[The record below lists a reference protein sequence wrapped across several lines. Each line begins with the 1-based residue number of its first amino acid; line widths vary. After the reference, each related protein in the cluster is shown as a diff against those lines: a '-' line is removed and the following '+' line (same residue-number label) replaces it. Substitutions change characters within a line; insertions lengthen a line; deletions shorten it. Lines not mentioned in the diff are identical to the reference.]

1 MVRILIADDDE
12 TIRMLLRRLLEN
24 HKAWEVCG
32 EADNGQHAIQKALE
46 VRPDLVILDL
56 AMPGMNGFQAA
67 QEITSATPAIP
78 LLLLSV
84 QEITK
89 ELVRAA
95 RYAGFRGA
103 VTKYSG
109 TEVIQAAEA
118 LLRNETFFSNEQP
131 VRVA

>member
-24 HKAWEVCG
+24 HDSWEVCG
-32 EADNGQHAIQKALE
+32 EAEHGQQAIDKTIDL
-46 VRPDLVILDL
+46 RPDVVILDL

-67 QEITSATPAIP
+67 QEISSANPEIP

-84 QEITK
+84 QEVTT
-89 ELVRAA
+89 ELIRTA

-103 VTKYSG
+103 VT
-109 TEVIQAAEA
+109 
-118 LLRNETFFSNEQP
+118 
-131 VRVA
+131 